1 MLLVKVLI
9 TLNKKAFTTV
19 EMILTIVLVIVLMGT
34 ITSVSLV
41 YSDKSDYEET
51 ITNLTNFKNN
61 LTKTI
66 YSDILSTNKITYIN
80 KVSDNAY
87 TLGITNPITLEVLES
102 DSKYYV
108 VYDDVKYLV
117 PGSDNNLIEY
127 KGIDYLENDNYYSLD
142 INFLSLKTEELFT
155 IHIIVNKVK

>member
-1 MLLVKVLI
+1 MLI
-9 TLNKKAFTTV
+9 ILNKKAFTTV

-41 YSDKSDYEET
+41 YRDKSDYEET

-66 YSDILSTNKITYIN
+66 YADILTDNNEITSIN
-80 KVSDNAY
+80 KVSDNIY
-87 TLGITNPITLEVLES
+87 ILNRETDPITLEVLES
-102 DSKYYV
+102 GSKYYLI
-108 VYDDVKYLV
+108 YDDVKYLV

-127 KGIDYLENDNYYSLD
+127 KGIDYLENTNYFSLD

-155 IHIIVNKVK
+155 VHIIVNKK

>member
-1 MLLVKVLI
+1 MLI
-9 TLNKKAFTTV
+9 ILNKKAFTTV

-41 YSDKSDYEET
+41 YRDKCDYEET

-66 YSDILSTNKITYIN
+66 YSDILRDNNKITSTNKVSNNIYILN
-80 KVSDNAY
+80 RETD
-87 TLGITNPITLEVLES
+87 PITLEVLES
-102 DSKYYV
+102 DSKYYL

-127 KGIDYLENDNYYSLD
+127 KGIDYLENTNYSSLN

-155 IHIIVNKVK
+155 IHIIVNKK